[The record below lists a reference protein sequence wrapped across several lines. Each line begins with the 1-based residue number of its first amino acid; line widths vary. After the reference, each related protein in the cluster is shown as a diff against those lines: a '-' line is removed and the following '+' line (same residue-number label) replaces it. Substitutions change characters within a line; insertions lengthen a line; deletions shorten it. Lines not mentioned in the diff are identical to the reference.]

1 MSLTTYLD
9 SSIEHIAEADD
20 NDDIS
25 NKSEEN
31 KREFGYEIKIGS
43 SMKFPFTSRSNGH
56 RSFRSYLDGPVNE
69 YGGSLDRGA

>member
-9 SSIEHIAEADD
+9 SSIERIAEADD

-43 SMKFPFTSRSNGH
+43 SMKFPYF
-56 RSFRSYLDGPVNE
+56 
-69 YGGSLDRGA
+69 A

>member
-1 MSLTTYLD
+1 MKTTFLRPCSLQKIKQYPHNVTFSLEMSLTTYLD
-9 SSIEHIAEADD
+9 SSIERITEADD

-43 SMKFPFTSRSNGH
+43 SMKFPYF
-56 RSFRSYLDGPVNE
+56 
-69 YGGSLDRGA
+69 A

>member
-9 SSIEHIAEADD
+9 SSIERITEADD

-31 KREFGYEIKIGS
+31 KREFGYERKIGS
-43 SMKFPFTSRSNGH
+43 SMKFPYF
-56 RSFRSYLDGPVNE
+56 
-69 YGGSLDRGA
+69 A